1 MRVSFDT
8 ESVEVEIETMFSQ
21 SIYMDPSMMKNL
33 RPSNARVV
41 SLLVKRIR
49 CNHQGGWIIPLVYYN
64 VLLVVVLIPDT
75 ILFTDSDL
83 AFL

>member
-41 SLLVKRIR
+41 SL
-49 CNHQGGWIIPLVYYN
+49 
-64 VLLVVVLIPDT
+64 
-75 ILFTDSDL
+75 
-83 AFL
+83 